1 MNISYLEK
9 YKPKNSNEIIG
20 NQKIINE
27 VIKKWLNVWEKEI
40 PNKKGIL
47 ISGDSGIGKTLIIEL
62 LLNEMNYNSSVDYE
76 EILNKKYMFSI
87 LKTLKSVFNIKKN
100 SIVIDNVE
108 TYKNTDIQ
116 LFNEYLKETRI
127 PILFICNNRY
137 DIKLKQI
144 STECLDVKL
153 LPPTNNEIFIFL
165 NKIIQKEKIIIKN
178 EDIYMLINHSKNDI
192 RNILINLEF
201 KINERRMI
209 TKKDYSEKNIFVIT
223 NNIFSQETDYQIK
236 YVNFLYD
243 YELIQLMI
251 FENYIDNIIKSNKN
265 MVQNLGYISEASN
278 HLSDACI
285 FQKENNYDN
294 KYYVGNSCIFSTLNC
309 HNIIFPKFTVFL
321 SYISKKNKIN
331 DSIIKLNEKIN
342 NLNSKLN
349 FRLDYKYFFD
359 IILFH
364 CFKKENKKNKQITDT
379 IAKEN
384 FFQKLKYYN
393 LDLKTDIEEN
403 LNNIIMTA
411 NIPVIENIN
420 FNYKKI
426 KEKIKEK
433 TKEKIKK

>member
-1 MNISYLEK
+1 MNIPYLEK
-9 YKPKNSNEIIG
+9 YKPKNLNEIIG

-76 EILNKKYMFSI
+76 EILNKKYIFTI

-100 SIVIDNVE
+100 SIVIDNIE
-108 TYKNTDIQ
+108 TYKNADIQ

-127 PILFICNNRY
+127 PIIFICNDRY
-137 DIKLKQI
+137 DPKLKQI
-144 STECLDVKL
+144 SNQYLDVKL
-153 LPPTNNEIFIFL
+153 LPPTNNEIFLFL

-178 EDIYMLINHSKNDI
+178 EDIYMLINDSKNDV

-201 KINERRMI
+201 NVNERS
-209 TKKDYSEKNIFVIT
+209 KKDYSEKNIFVIT
-223 NNIFSQETDYQIK
+223 NNLFSQETNYQTK
-236 YVNFLYD
+236 YDNFLYD

-251 FENYIDNIIKSNKN
+251 FENYINNTIKSNKN
-265 MVQNLGYISEASN
+265 MVQNLDYISKASH
-278 HLSDACI
+278 HLSDSCI
-285 FQKENNYDN
+285 FQKENNYHN
-294 KYYVGNSCIFSTLNC
+294 NYYIGNSCIFSTLNC

-321 SYISKKNKIN
+321 AYISKKKKIS
-331 DSIIKLNEKIN
+331 DSILKLNEKIN
-342 NLNSKLN
+342 NLNSTLN
-349 FRLDYKYFFD
+349 YRLDYKYFFD

-364 CFKKENKKNKQITDT
+364 CLVQENKKNNRMTSKQDKH
-379 IAKEN
+379 KEN
-384 FFQKLKYYN
+384 IYNFLEKLKYYN
-393 LDLKTDIEEN
+393 LDLKRDIEEN
-403 LNNIIMTA
+403 LNNI
-411 NIPVIENIN
+411 NIPLIENIN

-433 TKEKIKK
+433 